1 MLQYKL
7 LKTLCWVKELSH
19 KGQHI
24 TWLYSCEEK
33 EAGLK
38 RPEVDRCL
46 LARGLRSWLQ
56 VVGRNWSHCF
66 RRAHPGR
73 KMSYSGPLCPSL
85 LLPDYLGG
93 NLQGPGIS
101 SGDSCEKEK
110 PERGAREGCVS
121 PRERVHSVPTC
132 QTTFQE
138 ESGAKTEINKMTKA
152 RNDEWH
158 QTLSRTA

>member
-110 PERGAREGCVS
+110 PEAWCQGGVRVS
-121 PRERVHSVPTC
+121 QGENSLSSDLSDHLSGRVWSQDRDKQDDQSP
-132 QTTFQE
+132 QW
-138 ESGAKTEINKMTKA
+138 
-152 RNDEWH
+152 RWH